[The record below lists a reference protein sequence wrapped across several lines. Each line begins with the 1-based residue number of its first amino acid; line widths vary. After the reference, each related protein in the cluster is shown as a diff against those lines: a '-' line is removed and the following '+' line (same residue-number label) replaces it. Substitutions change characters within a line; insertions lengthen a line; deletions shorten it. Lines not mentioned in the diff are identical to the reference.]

1 MEKFY
6 ELSISGEES
15 KLHKMIVPAMIIS
28 LFLAAGIFIFTGLI
42 PALIFLILICLPLFI
57 AKRLTMV
64 EYDYEFTDGE
74 LEISAIYERVRRK
87 VKGNIN
93 LRKIEIVAPLGNSEL
108 KRYSNVKV
116 CDFTSGYSNEPVYG
130 MIFSEEGIM
139 KKVLFEP
146 GEEMLAGIASQVPGK
161 VVKQ

>member
-1 MEKFY
+1 MTN
-6 ELSISGEES
+6 LVILAPES
-15 KLHKMIVPAMIIS
+15 AE
-28 LFLAAGIFIFTGLI
+28 A
-42 PALIFLILICLPLFI
+42 
-57 AKRLTMV
+57 
-64 EYDYEFTDGE
+64 
-74 LEISAIYERVRRK
+74 
-87 VKGNIN
+87 
-93 LRKIEIVAPLGNSEL
+93 L

-116 CDFTSGYSNEPVYG
+116 YNFTSGYMKEPVYG